1 MVCPYCR
8 NDFNQTK
15 FVVLKDEECTQTIME
30 INTKRNQLL
39 NLINENIN
47 TFHAKTKKDQCIQK
61 IQLF

>member
-1 MVCPYCR
+1 MICPYCR

-39 NLINENIN
+39 TN
-47 TFHAKTKKDQCIQK
+47 
-61 IQLF
+61 